1 MRRLWRTLA
10 ACARR
15 QAIQRRTAPLKLH
28 EYQSKFLFRDYGI
41 PIPKGQVAETA
52 DEARAIASQL
62 GGPVVVKAQVHVGG
76 RGKAGG
82 VKLARNP
89 DEAQRFA
96 ADILGMD
103 IKGLTVQQVLIDPGA
118 DIQQEI
124 YLAITNDRAAGCPLI
139 MSSMEGGM
147 DIEELNRT
155 RPAAIIREHI
165 DPILG
170 LNDFQ
175 MTHIASAMGM
185 PRAHWRSFGKILR
198 GLHRCYIESDA
209 ELAEINP
216 LVITGAGELLAVD
229 GKVIIDDN
237 ALFRQPKLA
246 AQRDASDEPES
257 ERLARAAGITFIK
270 LDGQIGCMVNGAGLA
285 MTTMDMTKLYGDADG
300 IGPAN
305 FLDIGGGASP
315 EQVAAAL
322 RIILSDDEVQCV
334 LINIFG
340 GITRCDEVADGILT
354 AYNEVKPT
362 VPMVIRLQGTNADEG
377 NVIISQA
384 QIPNI
389 ISAQTLTQAAQMAVA
404 AVKER
409 A

>member
-1 MRRLWRTLA
+1 M
-10 ACARR
+10 
-15 QAIQRRTAPLKLH
+15 KLH
-28 EYQSKFLFRDYGI
+28 EYQSKFLFREFGI
-41 PIPKGQVAETA
+41 PIPNGQVAKTP
-52 DEARAIASQL
+52 DEAAAIASQL
-62 GGPVVVKAQVHVGG
+62 GVPVVVKAQVHVGG

-82 VKLARNP
+82 VKLAR
-89 DEAQRFA
+89 DAEEARRYA

-103 IKGLTVQQVLIDPGA
+103 IKGLVVQQVLVDPGA

-124 YLAITNDRAAGCPLI
+124 YLAITNDRGAGSPLI
-139 MSSMEGGM
+139 MSSLEGGM
-147 DIEELNRT
+147 DIEELNRS
-155 RPAAIIREHI
+155 RPDAIIREHI

-170 LNDFQ
+170 LNGFQ
-175 MTHIASAMGM
+175 TTHIASAMGL
-185 PRAHWRSFGKILR
+185 PRAHWRSFGNILR
-198 GLHRCYIESDA
+198 SLYRCYIESDA

-216 LVITGAGELLAVD
+216 LVITGEGELLAVD

-246 AQRDASDEPES
+246 AQRDDSGEPES
-257 ERLARAAGITFIK
+257 ESLAREAGISYIK

-285 MTTMDMTKLYGDADG
+285 MTTMDMTKLYGDADR

-322 RIILSDDEVQCV
+322 RIILSDAKVQCV

-354 AYNEVKPT
+354 AYNEVKPS
-362 VPMVIRLQGTNADEG
+362 VPMVIRLQGTNASEG
-377 NVIISQA
+377 NAIISQA

-389 ISAQTLTQAAQMAVA
+389 ISAQTLTQAAQLAVA

>member
-1 MRRLWRTLA
+1 M
-10 ACARR
+10 
-15 QAIQRRTAPLKLH
+15 KLH
-28 EYQSKFLFRDYGI
+28 EYQSKFLFREFGI
-41 PIPKGQVAETA
+41 PIPNGQVAKTP
-52 DEARAIASQL
+52 DEAAAIASQL
-62 GGPVVVKAQVHVGG
+62 GVPVVVKAQVHVGG

-82 VKLARNP
+82 VKLARDA
-89 DEAQRFA
+89 DEARRYA
-96 ADILGMD
+96 DDILGMD
-103 IKGLTVQQVLIDPGA
+103 IKGLVVQQVLVDPGA

-124 YLAITNDRAAGCPLI
+124 YLAITNDRGAGSPLI
-139 MSSMEGGM
+139 MSSLEGGM
-147 DIEELNRT
+147 DIEELNRS
-155 RPAAIIREHI
+155 RPDAIIRERI

-170 LNDFQ
+170 LNGFQ
-175 MTHIASAMGM
+175 TTHIASAMGL
-185 PRAHWRSFGKILR
+185 PRAHWRSFGHILWS
-198 GLHRCYIESDA
+198 LYRCYIESDA

-216 LVITGAGELLAVD
+216 LVITGEGELLAVD

-246 AQRDASDEPES
+246 AQRDDSGEPES
-257 ERLARAAGITFIK
+257 ESLAREAGISYIK

-285 MTTMDMTKLYGDADG
+285 MTTMDMTKLYGDADR

-315 EQVAAAL
+315 AQVAAAL
-322 RIILSDDEVQCV
+322 RIILSDAKVQCV

-354 AYNEVKPT
+354 AYNEVKPS
-362 VPMVIRLQGTNADEG
+362 VPMVIRLQGTNASEG
-377 NVIISQA
+377 NAIISQA

-389 ISAQTLTQAAQMAVA
+389 ISAQTLTQAAQLAVA